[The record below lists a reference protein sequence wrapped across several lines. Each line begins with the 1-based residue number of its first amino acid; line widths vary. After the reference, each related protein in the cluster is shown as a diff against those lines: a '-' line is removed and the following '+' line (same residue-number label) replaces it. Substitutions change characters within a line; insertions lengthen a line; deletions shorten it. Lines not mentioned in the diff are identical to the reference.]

1 MKENERRFTFL
12 TGYPDSGI
20 NDCKKTLNKK
30 AFYKRIVAYKPFW
43 GHKNFLRLLF
53 FSPVPAQRHRHR

>member
-12 TGYPDSGI
+12 TGYLDGGI

-30 AFYKRIVAYKPFW
+30 AFYKRIVA
-43 GHKNFLRLLF
+43 
-53 FSPVPAQRHRHR
+53 

>member
-20 NDCKKTLNKK
+20 NDCKKLKIKK
-30 AFYKRIVAYKPFW
+30 LSIKE
-43 GHKNFLRLLF
+43 L
-53 FSPVPAQRHRHR
+53 

>member
-20 NDCKKTLNKK
+20 NDCKETLNKK
-30 AFYKRIVAYKPFW
+30 LSIKE
-43 GHKNFLRLLF
+43 L
-53 FSPVPAQRHRHR
+53 